1 MTRIHIAVMLIVLSG
16 GAALAQATT
25 QSTDQAAKAGAVPA
39 RGEEDYGSWRL
50 HTPTFPSTGG
60 NGVIIGAY
68 HPVVAGDKCTTDFT
82 ATLADGKVYYNT
94 VEFDA
99 VPAQGGILCTNGR
112 WRARDGSASG
122 TTPYRVFLK
131 DGVLRGSP

>member
-1 MTRIHIAVMLIVLSG
+1 MARAAYIAAVAVALFS
-16 GAALAQATT
+16 GAALAQG
-25 QSTDQAAKAGAVPA
+25 QGNAA
-39 RGEEDYGSWRL
+39 ENYESWRL
-50 HTPTFPSTGG
+50 HTPKFPSTGG
-60 NGVIIGAY
+60 NGVIIGEY
-68 HPVVAGDKCTTDFT
+68 YPVISGDKCTTDFT

-112 WRARDGSASG
+112 WRARDGSSNG
-122 TTPYRVFLK
+122 TTPYRVFFK